1 MVIRHGSGALRLRL
15 WPGALTQLRRLL
27 DQHSFWG
34 QGRSASQLRRMLAA
48 SQAAV
53 SLWDGR
59 RLVGFGRASSDQV
72 FRAVLWD
79 VVVAESHRSQGLGR
93 RVVEELL
100 RCSAVRAVERVYLM
114 TTNSEGFYRH
124 LGFDA
129 SHRQHLLVWHPSR
142 QRARAGR
149 ESSGSAAAAATDASP
164 SPSAS
169 PSPTGSASPSAF
181 SPVDPE
187 PPRS

>member
-1 MVIRHGSGALRLRL
+1 MSVVGDEPSGRAIVAIRHGAGALRLRL
-15 WPGALTQLRRLL
+15 WPGALAQLRQLL
-27 DQHSFWG
+27 DRHSFWG
-34 QGRSASQLRRMLAA
+34 HGRSPAQLRQMLAA

-59 RLVGFGRASSDQV
+59 RLVGFGRASSDRV

-100 RCSAVRAVERVYLM
+100 NTAAVRQVERVYLM

-129 SHRQHLLVWHPSR
+129 SHRQHLLVWHPAK
-142 QRARAGR
+142 QRGACQQIGRAH
-149 ESSGSAAAAATDASP
+149 
-164 SPSAS
+164 
-169 PSPTGSASPSAF
+169 
-181 SPVDPE
+181 V
-187 PPRS
+187 

>member
-1 MVIRHGSGALRLRL
+1 
-15 WPGALTQLRRLL
+15 
-27 DQHSFWG
+27 
-34 QGRSASQLRRMLAA
+34 MLAA

-53 SLWDGR
+53 SLWDGQ
-59 RLVGFGRASSDQV
+59 RLVGFGRASSDWV

-100 RCSAVRAVERVYLM
+100 RCSAVRVVERVYLM

-129 SHRQHLLVWHPSR
+129 SHRQHLLVWHPTR
-142 QRARAGR
+142 QRPTAG
-149 ESSGSAAAAATDASP
+149 GDITP
-164 SPSAS
+164 SSAS
-169 PSPTGSASPSAF
+169 PM
-181 SPVDPE
+181 DPGE
-187 PPRS
+187 PRS

>member
-1 MVIRHGSGALRLRL
+1 VVIRHGSGALRLRL
-15 WPGALTQLRRLL
+15 WPGALSQLRRML

-34 QGRSASQLRRMLAA
+34 QGRSASQLHRMLAA
-48 SQAAV
+48 SQAAISV
-53 SLWDGR
+53 WDGP
-59 RLVGFGRASSDQV
+59 RLVGFGRASSDWV

-100 RCSAVRAVERVYLM
+100 RCPAVRAVERVYLM

-129 SHRQHLLVWHPSR
+129 SHRQHLLVWHPTR
-142 QRARAGR
+142 QRAMTGG
-149 ESSGSAAAAATDASP
+149 EITSSLASP
-164 SPSAS
+164 L
-169 PSPTGSASPSAF
+169 
-181 SPVDPE
+181 DPGE
-187 PPRS
+187 PRR

>member
-1 MVIRHGSGALRLRL
+1 MRGGGDEPTGRAIVAIRHGSGALRLRL

-34 QGRSASQLRRMLAA
+34 QGRSAPQLRRMLAA

-100 RCSAVRAVERVYLM
+100 RCPAVRAVERVYLM

-142 QRARAGR
+142 QLNLAGR
-149 ESSGSAAAAATDASP
+149 Q
-164 SPSAS
+164 SAS
-169 PSPTGSASPSAF
+169 SSSSASDSAF
-181 SPVDPE
+181 SPMDPE
-187 PPRS
+187 LPRS

>member
-34 QGRSASQLRRMLAA
+34 QGRSAPQLRRMLAA

-59 RLVGFGRASSDQV
+59 RLVGFGRASSDRV

-100 RCSAVRAVERVYLM
+100 RCPAVRAVERVYLM
-114 TTNSEGFYRH
+114 TTNGEGFYRH

-142 QRARAGR
+142 QRDLAGR
-149 ESSGSAAAAATDASP
+149 ESAA
-164 SPSAS
+164 SAS
-169 PSPTGSASPSAF
+169 SF
-181 SPVDPE
+181 SPMDSE